1 MQRAV
6 EGILDGWAVMMA
18 DGAVLLQEYAGVAT
32 LVATGVEQS
41 SLSSRVEGQP
51 AGGAAGQRSIWGRG
65 FG

>member
-6 EGILDGWAVMMA
+6 EGILDGGVMA
-18 DGAVLLQEYAGVAT
+18 DGAVLLQEDTRVAA
-32 LVATGVEQS
+32 LVATDVEQS

>member
-6 EGILDGWAVMMA
+6 EGILDGWTVMMA

-41 SLSSRVEGQP
+41 SLSSRVVG
-51 AGGAAGQRSIWGRG
+51 
-65 FG
+65 

>member
-6 EGILDGWAVMMA
+6 EGVLDGGVLA
-18 DGAVLLQEYAGVAT
+18 DGAVLLQEDTRVAA

-41 SLSSRVEGQP
+41 SLSSCVEGQP

>member
-6 EGILDGWAVMMA
+6 EGILDGAVLA
-18 DGAVLLQEYAGVAT
+18 DGAVLLQEDTRVAA
-32 LVATGVEQS
+32 LVATGVEQP

>member
-6 EGILDGWAVMMA
+6 EGILDGAVLA
-18 DGAVLLQEYAGVAT
+18 DRAVLLQEDTRVAA
-32 LVATGVEQS
+32 LMATGVQQS